1 MDPTSVSL
9 LQRLRRPDDPAAW
22 DRFVRLYTPLLYGW
36 ARRLGLQPAD
46 AADLVQEVFVV
57 LVRKLPEF
65 QYNPRQRFRGWL
77 WTVTVNKYRESRR
90 RQAVAVA
97 QTHGDAQPEPSV
109 PDPAEAMAEAEY
121 RHYLVQRALRL
132 LQAEFPPATWKA
144 YREHILEGRPAA
156 DVAADLGVSVNAVY
170 IAKCRVLR
178 RLRAELEG
186 FLD

>member
-9 LQRLRRPDDPAAW
+9 LHRLRRPDDPAAW
-22 DRFVRLYTPLLYGW
+22 NRFVQLYTPLLYAW
-36 ARRLGLQPAD
+36 SRRLGLQPAD
-46 AADLVQEVFVV
+46 AADLVQEIFVV

-65 QYNPRQRFRGWL
+65 QYDTRQRFRGWL

-90 RQAVAVA
+90 RHAPVLAPLHDSA
-97 QTHGDAQPEPSV
+97 LPEPAG

-121 RHYLVQRALRL
+121 QHYLVQRALRL

-144 YREHILEGRPAA
+144 YREHIMDGRPAA
-156 DVAADLGVSVNAVY
+156 DVAADLGISVNAVY